1 MSRNNRTTD
10 RKPHVLPVVVF
21 AICAGVAIAAV
32 VALLSDKSKRQARVA
47 PPPVAGTA
55 TAADL
60 TAPELPPLPDDPV
73 QLVNLGSE
81 MLQRGYLTQAT
92 RVYLEAL
99 KKNPDDADV
108 HFNLGFAYA

>member
-10 RKPHVLPVVVF
+10 RKPQVLPVVLL
-21 AICAGVAIAAV
+21 ALCAGVAIAAV
-32 VALLSDKSKRQARVA
+32 VALLSGKSKTRTSVA
-47 PPPVAGTA
+47 PPPLSSA
-55 TAADL
+55 TTVVDPI
-60 TAPELPPLPDDPV
+60 TPELPPLPDDPV

-99 KKNPDDADV
+99 
-108 HFNLGFAYA
+108 